1 MERGQHKPLRKF
13 LHWFTFKENI
23 AVCLIAALM
32 LAMHLVYI
40 ANPPTLNTTVDPP
53 TRNYLGDEI
62 FYVTE
67 SNLFLHGQGMERP
80 EHPPVAKWLIAASIF
95 IFGDSAVGWR
105 AFPILFAIMSIFLFY
120 FICRRLVRGDPSTDD
135 SLISSGR
142 LAKWSRASSFVP
154 VVATFL
160 FATENMSFV
169 MGHIAMLDV
178 FCIFFM
184 LAGFL
189 FYLRGNYPLC
199 GIAMGLSMLCK
210 AMALLAILA
219 IVVYIIWARHRE
231 IRAKLKYLW
240 NKFKGR
246 RYYPSTPGDILKTLW
261 IALAAG
267 LTWFILLPLLQYP
280 AIHEWRSPITSSLN
294 MLTTHLSLND
304 AGYGSP
310 SGIASNPWKWLIW
323 PDGIYY
329 WANPRYLLAI
339 GWTVWLL
346 VMPSMG
352 YLIYQM
358 SRYRKTKHELAVFV
372 LSWFAGVYGLLIV
385 LKLVTG
391 RLMYHFY
398 FYPAIPAVCLAIA
411 WAAWSLWGAAQN
423 KGRKSRIAFAV
434 CFSVYIIGTIVT
446 FVFMSP
452 LGTDLIALPT

>member
-1 MERGQHKPLRKF
+1 LKSF
-13 LHWFTFKENI
+13 LGWFTHKENI
-23 AVCLIAALM
+23 AVCIMAALM

-40 ANPPTLNTTVDPP
+40 ANPTTLNTGVDPP
-53 TRNYLGDEI
+53 TRNYLGDET

-67 SNLFLHGQGMERP
+67 ANLFLQGKGMERS
-80 EHPPVAKWLIAASIF
+80 EHPPVGKWLIAASIY
-95 IFGDSAVGWR
+95 IFGDDAYGWR
-105 AFPILFAIMSIFLFY
+105 AFPILFAIMNIFLFY
-120 FICRRLVRGDPSTDD
+120 FICRRLVRIDTSLDE
-135 SLISSGR
+135 SLISNKPRGW
-142 LAKWSRASSFVP
+142 LAKWFPRASFVP

-160 FATENMSFV
+160 FASENMSFV

-178 FCIFFM
+178 FCIFFI
-184 LAGFL
+184 LLGFL
-189 FYLRGNYPLC
+189 LYLRGAYLFC
-199 GIAMGLSMLCK
+199 GVALGLSMLCK

-219 IVVYIIWARHRE
+219 IAIYIIWAHHKE
-231 IRAKLKYLW
+231 IRAEVKYLW

-246 RYYPSTPGDILKTLW
+246 LYYPVNKSDILKTLL
-261 IALAAG
+261 IPILVCVV
-267 LTWFILLPLLQYP
+267 WFTLLPLLNYP
-280 AIHEWRSPITSSLN
+280 AIHRWANPITSSLS

-310 SGIASNPWKWLIW
+310 SGIASNPWMWLIW

-329 WANPRYLLAI
+329 WPSPRYLLAI

-346 VMPSMG
+346 VMPSIG
-352 YLIYQM
+352 YLIYQI
-358 SRYRKTKHELAVFV
+358 SRYRKTKHELVLFV

-385 LKLVTG
+385 LKLTTG

-411 WAAWSLWGAAQN
+411 WAAWSLWGASRQ
-423 KGRKSRIAFAV
+423 KGRKSRIAFAI

-452 LGTDLIALPT
+452 LGTNLIALPT

>member
-1 MERGQHKPLRKF
+1 LKKF
-13 LHWFTFKENI
+13 LRWFTYKENI
-23 AVCLIAALM
+23 AVCLMAALM
-32 LAMHLVYI
+32 LVMHLVYI
-40 ANPPTLNTTVDPP
+40 ANPPTMNTGVDPP
-53 TRNYLGDEI
+53 TRNYLGDET
-62 FYVTE
+62 FYVSE
-67 SNLFLHGQGMERP
+67 ANLFLQGKGMERD

-95 IFGDSAVGWR
+95 FFGDDAYGWR
-105 AFPILFAIMSIFLFY
+105 AFPIAFAIMNIFLFY
-120 FICRRLVRGDPSTDD
+120 LICRRLVRIDTSGDEN
-135 SLISSGR
+135 LILNKPRGKLS
-142 LAKWSRASSFVP
+142 AWFKKASFVP

-160 FATENMSFV
+160 FASENMSFV

-178 FCIFFM
+178 FCMFFM
-184 LAGFL
+184 LLGFL
-189 FYLRGNYPLC
+189 MYLRGNYLVC

-210 AMALLAILA
+210 AMALLAVLA
-219 IVVYIIWARHRE
+219 IAIYIIWARHRE
-231 IRAKLKYLW
+231 IRAEIKYLW
-240 NKFKGR
+240 NKFKR
-246 RYYPSTPGDILKTLW
+246 RYYYPVHKSDILKVVL
-261 IALAAG
+261 IPILACIV
-267 LTWFILLPLLQYP
+267 WFVLLPVLNYP
-280 AIHEWRSPITSSLN
+280 AIHQWVSPIKSSLK

-304 AGYGSP
+304 AGYGS
-310 SGIASNPWKWLIW
+310 STGIASNPWMWLIW

-329 WANPRYLLAI
+329 WPSPRYLLAI

-358 SRYRKTKHELAVFV
+358 SRYRKTKHELVLFV

-385 LKLVTG
+385 LKLTTG

-423 KGRKSRIAFAV
+423 KGRKSRIAFGI
-434 CFSVYIIGTIVT
+434 CFCVYIIGTIVT